1 MPIKL
6 WAKPVVL
13 ILSLIGMFAL
23 AHWRGHATGF
33 QKATEIGNAAL
44 AQQKAAFLLLEKQRA
59 ERELAALNALQK
71 RYQMQVNT
79 AHQAEANYLNDI
91 ERLRTQNQQLKRKID
106 HVTQRWMDEKQQF
119 HPVNCVFTRGFV
131 QQYNASFGLSSEQIR
146 PASVT
151 SGADETSRGNESSGA
166 QLRPSDIT
174 QRDILSNIIDNG
186 EQCLAL
192 KAQVNGLLDYIEG
205 LQQ

>member
-6 WAKPVVL
+6 WAKPIVL
-13 ILSLIGMFAL
+13 ILVLIGMFAL

-33 QKATEIGNAAL
+33 QKAMEIGNAAL
-44 AQQKAAFLLLEKQRA
+44 AQQKAAFLLLEKQRV

-119 HPVNCVFTRGFV
+119 HPVNCVFTRGFM
-131 QQYNASFGLSSEQIR
+131 QQYNAAFGLSSEQTCS
-146 PASVT
+146 ASVT
-151 SGADETSRGNESSGA
+151 SGADETSCGNESSDA
-166 QLRPSDIT
+166 QLRPSGIT
-174 QRDILSNIIDNG
+174 QRDILANIIDNG

>member
-6 WAKPVVL
+6 WAKPVLL

-23 AHWRGHATGF
+23 VHWRGHTTGF
-33 QKATEIGNAAL
+33 QKATEIGNTTL
-44 AQQKAAFLLLEKQRA
+44 TQQKAEFLLLEKQQA
-59 ERELAALNALQK
+59 ERELTVLNALHQ
-71 RYQMQVNT
+71 RYQMQVHS

-91 ERLRTQNQQLKRKID
+91 EQLRTQNQQLKRKID
-106 HVTQRWMDEKQQF
+106 HVTQSWMDEKQQF
-119 HPVNCVFTRGFV
+119 HSINCVFTRGFV
-131 QQYNASFGLSSEQIR
+131 QQYNAAFGLPGEQTR

-151 SGADETSRGNESSGA
+151 SGADETSRGNESSDA
-166 QLRPSDIT
+166 QLWLSGIT
-174 QRDILSNIIDNG
+174 QRDILANVIDNG

>member
-23 AHWRGHATGF
+23 AYWRGHTIGF
-33 QKATEIGNAAL
+33 QKATETGNTAL
-44 AQQKAAFLLLEKQRA
+44 AQQKTEFLQLEKQRT
-59 ERELAALNALQK
+59 ERELSALNALQQ
-71 RYQMQVNT
+71 RYQMQVNS
-79 AHQAEANYLNDI
+79 AHQAESNYLNDI
-91 ERLRTQNQQLKRKID
+91 EQLRTQNQQLKRKIG
-106 HVTQRWMDEKQQF
+106 HVTQSWMDEKQQF
-119 HPVNCVFTRGFV
+119 HPVNCVFTRGFM
-131 QQYNASFGLSSEQIR
+131 QQYNAALGLSSEQTR
-146 PASVT
+146 SASVT
-151 SGADETSRGNESSGA
+151 SGADETFRGNESSDA
-166 QLRPSDIT
+166 QLQPSGIT
-174 QRDILSNIIDNG
+174 QRDILANIIDNG

>member
-13 ILSLIGMFAL
+13 ILALVSLFAL
-23 AHWRGHATGF
+23 AYWRGHVTGF
-33 QKATEIGNAAL
+33 QKAKETGNTAL
-44 AQQKAAFLLLEKQRA
+44 AQQKADFLLLEKQRA
-59 ERELAALNALQK
+59 ERELATLNALRQ
-71 RYQMQVNT
+71 RYQMQVNL
-79 AHQAEANYLNDI
+79 AHQAEAHYLNGI
-91 ERLRTQNQQLKRKID
+91 EKLRTQNQQLKRKID

-131 QQYNASFGLSSEQIR
+131 QQYNAAFGLSGEQMR
-146 PASVT
+146 SASVT
-151 SGADETSRGNESSGA
+151 SGADETPRENETADA
-166 QLRPSDIT
+166 QLRSSGIT
-174 QRDILSNIIDNG
+174 QRDILANVIDNG